1 MSVRR
6 SARLAVLLAAVTAI
20 LGSATP
26 ALAMIDDPGG
36 GTPTLLSP
44 DDASA
49 LANAPVPP
57 ADQSG
62 SSTSEI
68 DSATALAAS
77 TLPGADTWIEPGA
90 STEAAVGLAAL
101 TEGGVPATVRP
112 ICWANAAWHRW
123 GTWPYQQR
131 LTDTTYWCAV
141 YGSHITYRS
150 STTTATGTFCGT
162 AWTSSQLIG
171 GGVGPGFTYFTTRSA
186 AGWSCATVIPW
197 ITIHTSH
204 HQDVKRGY
212 MGGTTL
218 VGSG

>member
-6 SARLAVLLAAVTAI
+6 TARLAVLLAAMTAI
-20 LGSATP
+20 LGSAAP
-26 ALAMIDDPGG
+26 ALAVIYDPGG

-49 LANAPVPP
+49 LANSTVG
-57 ADQSG
+57 DLSG
-62 SSTSEI
+62 STTSAV
-68 DSATALAAS
+68 DGATALASS
-77 TLPGADTWIEPGA
+77 TMPDADTYVEPGISA
-90 STEAAVGLAAL
+90 DAAVGLVTLYEPGTLAAL
-101 TEGGVPATVRP
+101 RP
-112 ICWANAAWHRW
+112 ICWANAAWHQW

-150 STTTATGTFCGT
+150 SSTTATGTFCGT
-162 AWTSSQLIG
+162 GWRSSQLIA
-171 GGVGPGFTYFTTRSA
+171 GGVGSGFTYFTIRSA

-204 HQDVKRGY
+204 HQDVRRGDK
-212 MGGTTL
+212 GGTSF
-218 VGSG
+218 VGSS

>member
-6 SARLAVLLAAVTAI
+6 AARLAALLAAVTAI

-26 ALAMIDDPGG
+26 ALAVLSDPGG
-36 GTPTLLSP
+36 GTPALLSP
-44 DDASA
+44 DDAYA
-49 LANAPVPP
+49 LATAPVPL

-62 SSTSEI
+62 SSTSQV

-77 TLPGADTWIEPGA
+77 SLPGADTWVESDLSP
-90 STEAAVGLAAL
+90 EAAVGISGSL
-101 TEGGVPATVRP
+101 GMRP

-150 STTTATGTFCGT
+150 SSTTATGTFCATG
-162 AWTSSQLIG
+162 WTSTQLIA
-171 GGVGPGFTYFTTRSA
+171 GGVGPGFTYFTTRSS

-197 ITIHTSH
+197 VTIHTAH
-204 HQDVKRGY
+204 HQDVRRGDT
-212 MGGTTL
+212 GNTTVVGT
-218 VGSG
+218 G